1 MKKIVS
7 ILFLS
12 LVQQFTSTASAQ
24 FNIEGAW
31 RLDMESKKLFSRG
44 EMVKIYKDGYFMF
57 GWSENNGDFIAAG
70 GGYYSLQGNTYSETY
85 DFYTPDSTLVQHP
98 VEYKMKWE
106 PGSFNVKGK
115 RAGKKVNE
123 TWKKIDDSQNELSAA
138 WRFSTR
144 VDADGNIGER
154 RAPGPRQTIK
164 VLSGN
169 RFQWAAFNFET
180 RQFMGSGGGSY
191 KINDGKY
198 TEVIHFFSRDNSRV
212 GASLSF
218 DYKIEGKDWFH
229 KGMSSTGNPIHEVW
243 EKIRP

>member
-1 MKKIVS
+1 MKNFIS
-7 ILFLS
+7 LLFLS
-12 LVQQFTSTASAQ
+12 IFYCLPIISFAQ

-31 RLDMESKKLFSRG
+31 RLDKEGKKLFSHG

-57 GWSENNGDFIAAG
+57 GWNENNGDFIAAG
-70 GGYYSLQGNTYSETY
+70 GGYYHLDGNTYTETY
-85 DFYTPDSTLVQHP
+85 DFYTLDSTLVQQP
-98 VEYKMKWE
+98 VEYAFKQIA
-106 PGSFNVKGK
+106 GNFSITGK
-115 RAGKKVNE
+115 RGGKKVNE
-123 TWKKIDDSQNELSAA
+123 TWKKIEGSQNELSAA

-180 RQFMGSGGGSY
+180 RQFMGTGGGSY
-191 KINDGKY
+191 RIKNGEY

-212 GASLSF
+212 GASLNF
-218 DYKIEGKDWFH
+218 NYKIDGNDWFQ
-229 KGMSSTGNPIHEVW
+229 KGLSSTGNPIHEVW